1 MNKRHS
7 IKLLREG
14 RYLAEVSVELLEDES
29 GWSPYLSL
37 ADIQKLEAIRSALK
51 TGNVR
56 DAGKLARVYEIT
68 PLASA
73 AE

>member
-7 IKLLREG
+7 VKLLREG

-37 ADIQKLEAIRSALK
+37 DDVRKLEAVRSALRV
-51 TGNVR
+51 GNVR
-56 DAGKLARVYEIT
+56 DAAKLARVYEIT
-68 PLASA
+68 PVASA

>member
-14 RYLAEVSVELLEDES
+14 RYLAEVSVELLEDEF